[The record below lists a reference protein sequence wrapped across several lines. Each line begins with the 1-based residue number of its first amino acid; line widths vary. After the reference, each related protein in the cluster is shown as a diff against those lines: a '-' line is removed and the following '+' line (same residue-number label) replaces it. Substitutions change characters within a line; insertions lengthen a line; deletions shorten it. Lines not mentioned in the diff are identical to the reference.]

1 MGPCAWRC
9 RSARVGRHLA
19 RHPGDRIPSCAVT
32 GRPSPPPGRVPGSHR
47 PRCASLNNLPAPD
60 GSATATVTAI
70 AKSEARRGIHTV
82 PITEQRLYVLA
93 RSGSIG
99 DSLRAFSPSG
109 PTPVADYPVLRL
121 SSSQVT
127 AEQSDGVAAFL
138 EFAKQPDQTAL
149 LARSGYRAG
158 DAPTAG
164 QRHGRLRSGRQRMRD
179 PRPPRS
185 AALLRLVYR

>member
-1 MGPCAWRC
+1 MKRL
-9 RSARVGRHLA
+9 LA
-19 RHPGDRIPSCAVT
+19 G
-32 GRPSPPPGRVPGSHR
+32 
-47 PRCASLNNLPAPD
+47 L
-60 GSATATVTAI
+60 ATVTAI

-82 PITEQRLYVLA
+82 PITEQQLYVLA
-93 RSGSIG
+93 RSGAIG

-158 DAPTAG
+158 DAQTPPGNATVGFGAVG
-164 QRHGRLRSGRQRMRD
+164 NEMRD
-179 PRPPRS
+179 PEPAAS
-185 AALLRLVYR
+185 AAPAASQAARRCAWVCRCHSRPARPASSAATFSGVKSFSGSMSAAPAATMPAAFAVW